1 MQQIFRYSQAF
12 LSMLIIVAEEEIQP
26 SAAVPHNEGI
36 RHKFMVPFAGRGDGK
51 YRITGVSLPM
61 KQIR

>member
-1 MQQIFRYSQAF
+1 
-12 LSMLIIVAEEEIQP
+12 MLIIVAEEEIQP